1 MRQLTN
7 TKTNPVPAE
16 WQVKKHVA
24 LIHAS
29 GALTK
34 VEKLLVNVLL
44 FNAYD
49 DLLTKT
55 THTIPSKFLAP
66 LIGWTAGN
74 SLHDIKKAMKLL
86 GSRVIEFNLLED
98 GKASWEF
105 NHFISWGKIKD
116 GVCSY
121 RYDPDMAKLLYEPE
135 VYAMVR
141 ASLEYKLSGSY
152 SMNLYENCVRF
163 KNTKNKTTGWWTI
176 ERFKM
181 LMGANVPSYEDFKY
195 LKRDIINTP
204 IKDINKNTDIN
215 LSVEFKKIGTK
226 VIELR
231 FFIESKNE
239 NDKNTPQKIF
249 SDADLDQ
256 NADIKNNETYKRLI
270 SAGLGDKLAQMY
282 VLKDEAKARAILN
295 STEDDISTGKIKKPS
310 AYIKT
315 VFDSDS
321 VVVDPKLKQLEKIN
335 TQEKE
340 KVSMQNNEE
349 ILKKQRQETNAISA
363 NIKTLSDDEKR
374 DLIHKSFSLPEQEG
388 KKNIFL
394 EKLDTGKLGVADI
407 RLIAI
412 ETKKHGITI

>member
-1 MRQLTN
+1 MKQLTS
-7 TKTNPVPAE
+7 TKNPFPSE

-55 THTIPSKFLAP
+55 THTIPSKFLTN
-66 LIGWTAGN
+66 LLGWDASN
-74 SLHDIKKAMKLL
+74 NLERIKQAMKLL
-86 GSRVIEFNLLED
+86 GSRLIEFNLLED
-98 GKASWEF
+98 GKTSWEF

-163 KNTKNKTTGWWTI
+163 KNTKHKTTGWWTI
-176 ERFKM
+176 ERFKI
-181 LMGANVPSYEDFKY
+181 LMGATMPLYDDFRY
-195 LKRDIINTP
+195 LRRNAINKP
-204 IKDINKNTDIN
+204 IEDINKNTDIN
-215 LSVEFKKIGTK
+215 LSVEFKKEGRNI
-226 VIELR
+226 VEVRFLIEP
-231 FFIESKNE
+231 KNE

-295 STEDDISTGKIKKPS
+295 STEDDINTGKIKKPS

-321 VVVDPKLKQLEKIN
+321 VIVDPKLKQQEKIN
-335 TQEKE
+335 KQEKE
-340 KVSMQNNEE
+340 KASTQNNDE
-349 ILKKQRQETNAISA
+349 ILKEQRQETNAISTK
-363 NIKTLSDDEKR
+363 IKSLPDDEKR
-374 DLIHKSFSLPEQEG
+374 DLINKAFSLPEQEG

-394 EKLDTGKLGVADI
+394 EKVDTGKLGIADI

-412 ETKKHGITI
+412 ETKKHGIIF